1 MLNDRNE
8 EFQIPRGAG
17 LSYTPAS
24 FGKDKLIRDMCSFDR
39 ILEFDES
46 SKIVVVEAGISLKKL
61 LTWSF
66 SKQLFLPVLPGQPEI
81 TVGGCVAANVHGKN
95 PYKDGTFMEQ
105 VEWIELSHPTLGTK
119 IISRS
124 NEKKIFN
131 ATCGGLGLTGIIT
144 KVALKLQK
152 LSSEIVI
159 LSPKKT
165 ESLKNT
171 LEIMKQHT
179 SDDLLYSWNM
189 GSTLFNFGK
198 GIVTSGIFSDDSSS
212 KTPQIKERK
221 SMNSNDRL
229 LPFSLWNTLSSPI
242 INSINQKI
250 QSGKN
255 IVKKDVYSALFPFV
269 GTARMFY
276 GLYGSNGFNEYQVLI
291 KKKYSVEFIDDLTK
305 LIKSEKP
312 SLTILVMKLF
322 NGKQKLL
329 HFSDEGLSIIL
340 NLKHCNSTL
349 KFLKKLDDI
358 VISYKALPYIVK
370 DSRLTKE
377 VVEQCYPE
385 YHVFKEILKDLVLRV
400 INTNFKRWVALPNI
414 RPPSSVTHSQSRITS
429 FRFNSPARRAHRQIA
444 VQIIALFG

>member
-17 LSYTPAS
+17 LSYAPAS

-95 PYKDGTFMEQ
+95 PYKDGTFIEH

-221 SMNSNDRL
+221 GMNSNDRL

-242 INSINQKI
+242 INSINRKI
-250 QSGKN
+250 QSSKN
-255 IVKKDVYSALFPFV
+255 IVKKDVYSVLFPFV
-269 GTARMFY
+269 GIARIFY

-312 SLTILVMKLF
+312 SLTILIMKLF

-358 VISYKALPYIVK
+358 LISYKALPYIVK

-385 YHVFKEILKDLVLRV
+385 YHVFKEILNEIDPKR
-400 INTNFKRWVALPNI
+400 IFKSELSERMNL
-414 RPPSSVTHSQSRITS
+414 
-429 FRFNSPARRAHRQIA
+429 
-444 VQIIALFG
+444 

>member
-1 MLNDRNE
+1 MFANHQRPDRLRMLNDRNE

-17 LSYTPAS
+17 LSYAPAS

-159 LSPKKT
+159 LSSKKT

-242 INSINQKI
+242 INSINRKI

-385 YHVFKEILKDLVLRV
+385 YHVFKEILNEIDPKR
-400 INTNFKRWVALPNI
+400 IFKSELSERMNL
-414 RPPSSVTHSQSRITS
+414 
-429 FRFNSPARRAHRQIA
+429 
-444 VQIIALFG
+444 

>member
-1 MLNDRNE
+1 MLANHQRPDRLRMLNDRNE

-17 LSYTPAS
+17 LSYAPAS

-95 PYKDGTFMEQ
+95 PYKDGTFMEH

-124 NEKKIFN
+124 NEKKIFD

-212 KTPQIKERK
+212 KTLQIKERK
-221 SMNSNDRL
+221 GMNSNDRL

-242 INSINQKI
+242 INSINRKI

-312 SLTILVMKLF
+312 SLTILAMKLF

-385 YHVFKEILKDLVLRV
+385 YHVFKEILNEIDPKR
-400 INTNFKRWVALPNI
+400 IFKSELSERMNL
-414 RPPSSVTHSQSRITS
+414 
-429 FRFNSPARRAHRQIA
+429 
-444 VQIIALFG
+444 

>member
-1 MLNDRNE
+1 MFANHQRPDRLRMLNDRNE

-17 LSYTPAS
+17 LSYAPAS

-124 NEKKIFN
+124 NEKKIFD

-198 GIVTSGIFSDDSSS
+198 GIVTSGIFSDDTNS

-221 SMNSNDRL
+221 GMSSNDRL

-242 INSINQKI
+242 INSINRKI

-385 YHVFKEILKDLVLRV
+385 YHVFKEILNEIDPKR
-400 INTNFKRWVALPNI
+400 IFKSELSERLN
-414 RPPSSVTHSQSRITS
+414 
-429 FRFNSPARRAHRQIA
+429 
-444 VQIIALFG
+444 L

>member
-17 LSYTPAS
+17 LSYAPAS

-124 NEKKIFN
+124 NEKKIFD

-159 LSPKKT
+159 LSLKKT

-221 SMNSNDRL
+221 GMNSNDRL

-242 INSINQKI
+242 INSINRKI

-255 IVKKDVYSALFPFV
+255 IVKKDVYSTLFPFV

-276 GLYGSNGFNEYQVLI
+276 VLYGSNGFNEYQVLI

-312 SLTILVMKLF
+312 SLTILIMKLF

-358 VISYKALPYIVK
+358 LISYKALPYIVK

-385 YHVFKEILKDLVLRV
+385 YHVFKEILNEIDPKR
-400 INTNFKRWVALPNI
+400 IFKSELSERLN
-414 RPPSSVTHSQSRITS
+414 
-429 FRFNSPARRAHRQIA
+429 
-444 VQIIALFG
+444 L

>member
-1 MLNDRNE
+1 MNSNRYLKKTKFVSFDRTFSVFANHQRPDRLRMLNDRNE

-17 LSYTPAS
+17 LSYAPAS

-61 LTWSF
+61 LMWSF

-124 NEKKIFN
+124 NEKKIFD

-152 LSSEIVI
+152 LSSEIII
-159 LSPKKT
+159 LSSKKT

-212 KTPQIKERK
+212 KTLQIKERK

-312 SLTILVMKLF
+312 SLTILAMKLF

-349 KFLKKLDDI
+349 KFLKKLDDV

-385 YHVFKEILKDLVLRV
+385 YHVFKEILNEIDPKR
-400 INTNFKRWVALPNI
+400 IFKSELSERMNL
-414 RPPSSVTHSQSRITS
+414 
-429 FRFNSPARRAHRQIA
+429 
-444 VQIIALFG
+444 

>member
-1 MLNDRNE
+1 MFANHQRPDRLRMLNDRNE

-17 LSYTPAS
+17 LSYAPAS

-95 PYKDGTFMEQ
+95 PYKDGTFMDH

-124 NEKKIFN
+124 NEKKIFD

-212 KTPQIKERK
+212 KTLQIKERK

-242 INSINQKI
+242 INSINRKI

-305 LIKSEKP
+305 LIKAEKP

-385 YHVFKEILKDLVLRV
+385 YHVFKEILNEIDPKR
-400 INTNFKRWVALPNI
+400 IFKSELSERMNL
-414 RPPSSVTHSQSRITS
+414 
-429 FRFNSPARRAHRQIA
+429 
-444 VQIIALFG
+444 

>member
-1 MLNDRNE
+1 MFANHQRPDRLRMLNDRNE

-17 LSYTPAS
+17 LSYAPAS

-165 ESLKNT
+165 GSLKNT

-198 GIVTSGIFSDDSSS
+198 GIVTSGIFSDGSSS

-221 SMNSNDRL
+221 GMNSNDRL

-242 INSINQKI
+242 INSINRKI

-312 SLTILVMKLF
+312 SLTILAMKLF

-358 VISYKALPYIVK
+358 LISYKALPYIVK

-385 YHVFKEILKDLVLRV
+385 YHVFKEILNEIDPKR
-400 INTNFKRWVALPNI
+400 IFKSELSERMNL
-414 RPPSSVTHSQSRITS
+414 
-429 FRFNSPARRAHRQIA
+429 
-444 VQIIALFG
+444 

>member
-1 MLNDRNE
+1 MNSNRYLKKTKFVSFDRTFSVFANHQRPDRLRMLNDRNE

-17 LSYTPAS
+17 LSYAPAS

-198 GIVTSGIFSDDSSS
+198 GIVTSGTFSDDTNS

-221 SMNSNDRL
+221 GMSSNDRL

-242 INSINQKI
+242 INSINRKI

-312 SLTILVMKLF
+312 SLTILAMKLF

-385 YHVFKEILKDLVLRV
+385 YHVFKEILNEIDPKR
-400 INTNFKRWVALPNI
+400 IFKSELSERMNL
-414 RPPSSVTHSQSRITS
+414 
-429 FRFNSPARRAHRQIA
+429 
-444 VQIIALFG
+444 

>member
-17 LSYTPAS
+17 LSYAPAS

-179 SDDLLYSWNM
+179 SDDVLYSWNM

-212 KTPQIKERK
+212 KTHQIKERK
-221 SMNSNDRL
+221 GMNSNDRL

-242 INSINQKI
+242 INSINRKI

-385 YHVFKEILKDLVLRV
+385 YHVFKEILNEIDPKR
-400 INTNFKRWVALPNI
+400 IFKSELSERMNL
-414 RPPSSVTHSQSRITS
+414 
-429 FRFNSPARRAHRQIA
+429 
-444 VQIIALFG
+444 

>member
-1 MLNDRNE
+1 MFANHQRPDRLRMLNDRNE

-17 LSYTPAS
+17 LSYAPAS

-95 PYKDGTFMEQ
+95 PYKDGTFMDH

-119 IISRS
+119 IINRS

-152 LSSEIVI
+152 LSSEIII
-159 LSPKKT
+159 LSSKKT

-221 SMNSNDRL
+221 GMNSNDRL

-242 INSINQKI
+242 INSINRKI

-312 SLTILVMKLF
+312 SLTILAMKLF

-385 YHVFKEILKDLVLRV
+385 YHVFKEILNEIDPKR
-400 INTNFKRWVALPNI
+400 IFKSELSERMNL
-414 RPPSSVTHSQSRITS
+414 
-429 FRFNSPARRAHRQIA
+429 
-444 VQIIALFG
+444 

>member
-1 MLNDRNE
+1 MFANHQRPDRLRMLNDRNE

-124 NEKKIFN
+124 NEKKIFD

-212 KTPQIKERK
+212 KTLQIKERK

-242 INSINQKI
+242 INSINRKI

-385 YHVFKEILKDLVLRV
+385 YHVFKEILNEIDPKR
-400 INTNFKRWVALPNI
+400 IFKSELSERMNL
-414 RPPSSVTHSQSRITS
+414 
-429 FRFNSPARRAHRQIA
+429 
-444 VQIIALFG
+444 

>member
-17 LSYTPAS
+17 LSYAPAS

-124 NEKKIFN
+124 NEKKIFD

-152 LSSEIVI
+152 LSSEIII
-159 LSPKKT
+159 LSSKKT

-212 KTPQIKERK
+212 KTLQIKERK
-221 SMNSNDRL
+221 GMNSNDRL

-242 INSINQKI
+242 INSINRKI

-385 YHVFKEILKDLVLRV
+385 YHVFKEILNEIDPKR
-400 INTNFKRWVALPNI
+400 IFKSELSERMNL
-414 RPPSSVTHSQSRITS
+414 
-429 FRFNSPARRAHRQIA
+429 
-444 VQIIALFG
+444 

>member
-1 MLNDRNE
+1 MFANHQRPDRLRMLNDRNE

-17 LSYTPAS
+17 LSYAPAS

-46 SKIVVVEAGISLKKL
+46 SKIVVVEAGISLEKL

-95 PYKDGTFMEQ
+95 PYKDGTFMDH

-119 IISRS
+119 IINRS

-152 LSSEIVI
+152 LSSEIVN

-221 SMNSNDRL
+221 GMNSNDRL
-229 LPFSLWNTLSSPI
+229 LPFSLWNTFSSLI
-242 INSINQKI
+242 INSINWKI

-349 KFLKKLDDI
+349 KFLKKLDDV

-385 YHVFKEILKDLVLRV
+385 YHVFKEILNEIDPKR
-400 INTNFKRWVALPNI
+400 IFKSELSERMNL
-414 RPPSSVTHSQSRITS
+414 
-429 FRFNSPARRAHRQIA
+429 
-444 VQIIALFG
+444 

>member
-1 MLNDRNE
+1 MFANHQRPDRLRMLNDRNE

-17 LSYTPAS
+17 LSYAPAS

-95 PYKDGTFMEQ
+95 PYKDGTFMEH

-159 LSPKKT
+159 LSSKKT

-221 SMNSNDRL
+221 GMNSNDRL

-242 INSINQKI
+242 INSINRKI

-312 SLTILVMKLF
+312 SLTILIMKLF

-385 YHVFKEILKDLVLRV
+385 YHVFKEILNEIDPKR
-400 INTNFKRWVALPNI
+400 IFKSELSERMNL
-414 RPPSSVTHSQSRITS
+414 
-429 FRFNSPARRAHRQIA
+429 
-444 VQIIALFG
+444 

>member
-1 MLNDRNE
+1 MFANHQRPDRLRMLNDRNE

-17 LSYTPAS
+17 LSYAPAS

-124 NEKKIFN
+124 NEKKIFD

-212 KTPQIKERK
+212 KTLQIKERK
-221 SMNSNDRL
+221 GMNSNDRL

-242 INSINQKI
+242 INSINRKI

-385 YHVFKEILKDLVLRV
+385 YHVFKEILNEIDPKR
-400 INTNFKRWVALPNI
+400 IFKSELSERMNL
-414 RPPSSVTHSQSRITS
+414 
-429 FRFNSPARRAHRQIA
+429 
-444 VQIIALFG
+444 

>member
-17 LSYTPAS
+17 LSYAPAS

-221 SMNSNDRL
+221 GMNSNDRL

-242 INSINQKI
+242 INSINRKI

-385 YHVFKEILKDLVLRV
+385 YHVFKEILNEIDPKR
-400 INTNFKRWVALPNI
+400 IFKSELSERLN
-414 RPPSSVTHSQSRITS
+414 
-429 FRFNSPARRAHRQIA
+429 
-444 VQIIALFG
+444 L

>member
-1 MLNDRNE
+1 MFANHQRPDRLRMLNDQNE

-17 LSYTPAS
+17 LSYAPAS

-95 PYKDGTFMEQ
+95 PYKDGTFMEH

-221 SMNSNDRL
+221 GMNSNDRL

-242 INSINQKI
+242 INSINRKI

-385 YHVFKEILKDLVLRV
+385 YHVFKEILNEIDPKR
-400 INTNFKRWVALPNI
+400 IFKSELSERLN
-414 RPPSSVTHSQSRITS
+414 
-429 FRFNSPARRAHRQIA
+429 
-444 VQIIALFG
+444 L

>member
-1 MLNDRNE
+1 MFANHQRPDRLRMLNDRNE

-17 LSYTPAS
+17 LSYAPAS

-61 LTWSF
+61 LMWSF

-124 NEKKIFN
+124 NEKKIFD

-152 LSSEIVI
+152 LSSEIII
-159 LSPKKT
+159 LSSKKT

-212 KTPQIKERK
+212 KTLQIKERK

-385 YHVFKEILKDLVLRV
+385 YHVFKEILNEIDPKR
-400 INTNFKRWVALPNI
+400 IFKSELSERMNL
-414 RPPSSVTHSQSRITS
+414 
-429 FRFNSPARRAHRQIA
+429 
-444 VQIIALFG
+444 

>member
-1 MLNDRNE
+1 VFANHQRPDRLRMLNDRNE

-17 LSYTPAS
+17 LSYAPAS

-95 PYKDGTFMEQ
+95 PYKDGTFMEH

-124 NEKKIFN
+124 NEKKIFD

-212 KTPQIKERK
+212 KTLQIKERK
-221 SMNSNDRL
+221 GMNSNDRL

-242 INSINQKI
+242 INSINRKI

-385 YHVFKEILKDLVLRV
+385 YHVFKEILNEIDPKR
-400 INTNFKRWVALPNI
+400 IFKSELSERMNL
-414 RPPSSVTHSQSRITS
+414 
-429 FRFNSPARRAHRQIA
+429 
-444 VQIIALFG
+444 

>member
-1 MLNDRNE
+1 MFANHQRPDRLRMLNDQNE

-17 LSYTPAS
+17 LSYAPAS

-66 SKQLFLPVLPGQPEI
+66 SKQLFIPVLPGQPEI

-179 SDDLLYSWNM
+179 SDDVLYSWNM

-212 KTPQIKERK
+212 KTLQIKERK
-221 SMNSNDRL
+221 GMNSNDRL

-242 INSINQKI
+242 INSINRKI

-276 GLYGSNGFNEYQVLI
+276 GLYGSNGLNEYQVLI

-312 SLTILVMKLF
+312 SLTILIMKLF

-349 KFLKKLDDI
+349 KFLKKLDDV

-385 YHVFKEILKDLVLRV
+385 YHVFKEILNEIDPKR
-400 INTNFKRWVALPNI
+400 IFKSELSERMNL
-414 RPPSSVTHSQSRITS
+414 
-429 FRFNSPARRAHRQIA
+429 
-444 VQIIALFG
+444 

>member
-17 LSYTPAS
+17 LSYAPAS

-221 SMNSNDRL
+221 GMNSNDRL

-242 INSINQKI
+242 INSINRKI

-312 SLTILVMKLF
+312 SLTILAMKLF

-385 YHVFKEILKDLVLRV
+385 YHVFKEILNEIDPKR
-400 INTNFKRWVALPNI
+400 IFKSELSERMNL
-414 RPPSSVTHSQSRITS
+414 
-429 FRFNSPARRAHRQIA
+429 
-444 VQIIALFG
+444 

>member
-1 MLNDRNE
+1 MFANHQRPDRLRMLNDRNE

-17 LSYTPAS
+17 LSYAPAS

-124 NEKKIFN
+124 NEKKIFD

-221 SMNSNDRL
+221 GMNSNDRL
-229 LPFSLWNTLSSPI
+229 LPFSLWNTLSSLI
-242 INSINQKI
+242 INSINWKI

-255 IVKKDVYSALFPFV
+255 IVKKDVYSAFFPFV

-312 SLTILVMKLF
+312 SLTILAMKLF

-385 YHVFKEILKDLVLRV
+385 YHVFKEILNEIDPKR
-400 INTNFKRWVALPNI
+400 IFKSELSERMNL
-414 RPPSSVTHSQSRITS
+414 
-429 FRFNSPARRAHRQIA
+429 
-444 VQIIALFG
+444 

>member
-1 MLNDRNE
+1 MFANHQRPDRLRMLNDRNE

-17 LSYTPAS
+17 LSYAPAS

-95 PYKDGTFMEQ
+95 PYKDGTFMEH

-124 NEKKIFN
+124 NEKKIFD

-221 SMNSNDRL
+221 GMNSNDKL

-242 INSINQKI
+242 INSINRKI

-276 GLYGSNGFNEYQVLI
+276 GLYGSNGLNEYQVLI

-349 KFLKKLDDI
+349 KFLKKLDDM

-385 YHVFKEILKDLVLRV
+385 YYVFKEILNEIDPKR
-400 INTNFKRWVALPNI
+400 IFKSELSERMNL
-414 RPPSSVTHSQSRITS
+414 
-429 FRFNSPARRAHRQIA
+429 
-444 VQIIALFG
+444 

>member
-1 MLNDRNE
+1 MNSNRYLKKTKFVSFDRTFSVFANHQRPDRLRMLNDRNE

-17 LSYTPAS
+17 LSYAPAS

-159 LSPKKT
+159 LSSKKT

-212 KTPQIKERK
+212 KTLQIKERK

-242 INSINQKI
+242 INSINRKI

-312 SLTILVMKLF
+312 SLTILAMKLF

-385 YHVFKEILKDLVLRV
+385 YHVFKEILNEIDPKR
-400 INTNFKRWVALPNI
+400 IFKSELSERLN
-414 RPPSSVTHSQSRITS
+414 
-429 FRFNSPARRAHRQIA
+429 
-444 VQIIALFG
+444 L

>member
-1 MLNDRNE
+1 MFANHQRPDRLRMLNDQNE

-17 LSYTPAS
+17 LSYAPAS
-24 FGKDKLIRDMCSFDR
+24 FGKDRLIRDMCSFDR

-95 PYKDGTFMEQ
+95 PYKDGTFMEH

-159 LSPKKT
+159 LSLKKT

-212 KTPQIKERK
+212 KTPQIKEQK
-221 SMNSNDRL
+221 DMNSNDRL
-229 LPFSLWNTLSSPI
+229 LPFSLWNTLSSLI
-242 INSINQKI
+242 INSINWKI

-385 YHVFKEILKDLVLRV
+385 YHVFKEILNEIDPKR
-400 INTNFKRWVALPNI
+400 IFKSELSERMNL
-414 RPPSSVTHSQSRITS
+414 
-429 FRFNSPARRAHRQIA
+429 
-444 VQIIALFG
+444 

>member
-1 MLNDRNE
+1 MFANHQRPDRLRMLNDQNE

-17 LSYTPAS
+17 LSYAPAS
-24 FGKDKLIRDMCSFDR
+24 FGKDKLIRDMRSFDR

-46 SKIVVVEAGISLKKL
+46 SKLLVVEAGISLKKL

-66 SKQLFLPVLPGQPEI
+66 SKQLFLPVSPGQPEI

-95 PYKDGTFMEQ
+95 PYKDGTFMDHI
-105 VEWIELSHPTLGTK
+105 EWIELSHPTLGTK
-119 IISRS
+119 IINRS

-152 LSSEIVI
+152 LSSEIVN

-171 LEIMKQHT
+171 LEIMRQHT

-198 GIVTSGIFSDDSSS
+198 GIVTSGTFSDDTNS
-212 KTPQIKERK
+212 KTPQIKARK
-221 SMNSNDRL
+221 GMSSNDRL

-242 INSINQKI
+242 INSINRKI

-269 GTARMFY
+269 GTTRMFY

-305 LIKSEKP
+305 LIKAEKP

-385 YHVFKEILKDLVLRV
+385 YHVFKEILNEIDPKR
-400 INTNFKRWVALPNI
+400 IFKSELSERMNL
-414 RPPSSVTHSQSRITS
+414 
-429 FRFNSPARRAHRQIA
+429 
-444 VQIIALFG
+444 

>member
-17 LSYTPAS
+17 LSYAPAS

-198 GIVTSGIFSDDSSS
+198 GIVTSGTFSDDANS
-212 KTPQIKERK
+212 KTPQIKELK
-221 SMNSNDRL
+221 GMNSNDRL

-242 INSINQKI
+242 INSINRKI

-312 SLTILVMKLF
+312 SLTILIMKLF

-385 YHVFKEILKDLVLRV
+385 YHVFKEILNEIDPKR
-400 INTNFKRWVALPNI
+400 IFKSELSERMNL
-414 RPPSSVTHSQSRITS
+414 
-429 FRFNSPARRAHRQIA
+429 
-444 VQIIALFG
+444 